1 MSNRGTMS
9 ILVKRLRDQ
18 AHKACER
25 HNNIDQYTQGWQRKP
40 QDFIEW
46 EAAGALL
53 ELGAEIKRLRADY
66 RAALDTHANISARV
80 AELEALLHEYKDA
93 EHRALKSQSE
103 ALAERDRLRELLT
116 EHGVCVSC
124 GDSNEW
130 PDGDQGADGLCMPC
144 YAERRAALGKRR

>member
-1 MSNRGTMS
+1 MMSNRGTMS

-80 AELEALLHEYKDA
+80 AELEAERDA
-93 EHRALKSQSE
+93 LWMRCQNYRLGGARTGDEWDALI
-103 ALAERDRLRELLT
+103 AERDRLREAL
-116 EHGVCVSC
+116 EGVVRVANR
-124 GDSNEW
+124 DTDEFNF
-130 PDGDQGADGLCMPC
+130 A
-144 YAERRAALGKRR
+144 RKALKKIFE

>member
-40 QDFIEW
+40 KDFIEW

-80 AELEALLHEYKDA
+80 AELEAALTKIAETAVHGRHEEDFEYIEADA
-93 EHRALKSQSE
+93 RK
-103 ALAERDRLRELLT
+103 ALA
-116 EHGVCVSC
+116 
-124 GDSNEW
+124 
-130 PDGDQGADGLCMPC
+130 
-144 YAERRAALGKRR
+144 GKEGE